1 MSLDQGIRYNSGFNY
16 HNQYLPQDHYG
27 GQLSSFQN
35 ELNGLNLNRLLNEV
49 REAPQQNQNF
59 HSTDQFSSNFG
70 TSDHFGSKFSNDLF
84 GSKFSSSSGTNPLQ
98 SLLEKNYSN
107 HGNPES
113 SFSNNYSSWSTAGS
127 FPSQPTG
134 TFPAQPSGNFSTQ
147 SHGNFPS
154 QVLTQTSSSF
164 AASPFSD
171 PRPVESSLFASPGNL
186 PTLTSRL
193 DYTSQYS
200 NFSSGSL
207 LSSQPSSKA
216 SSSNLLG
223 LSDIST
229 RLEGLSQGS
238 MLMSQGSL
246 SPKAKGSRG
255 STPLSWNPMMNL
267 PSKTPSLTPS
277 PILSLGNPSA
287 QLATASNPSIPR
299 NLSSKLASISSPEDD
314 FVFFSDD
321 EDEKSGKPK
330 SPKKHQQAASM
341 HEKMQTSIRGIAK
354 LKVSKSTANCSA
366 QSVPSSPQPTSW
378 SQIVRTSSTK
388 LPSLSVSPSSGP
400 VTRSS
405 ITPSPP
411 PKPEA
416 QLVTEELP
424 PSTTTLDYHRGPK
437 VDPRWPVAQQ
447 VFLGPIPM
455 SISWD
460 EIRNVFYTKVQRR
473 ELLHFYVQSKPV
485 NEVVYGQVVFD
496 KVALANR
503 VLKEGPVK
511 VRGHLINVTSM
522 KEKLKN
528 DKKKM

>member
-1 MSLDQGIRYNSGFNY
+1 MSLDQGMRYNSGFNY
-16 HNQYLPQDHYG
+16 HNQYLPQDHFG
-27 GQLSSFQN
+27 GQLSNFQN
-35 ELNGLNLNRLLNEV
+35 ELSGLNLNRLLNEV
-49 REAPQQNQNF
+49 RDVPQHNQNF
-59 HSTDQFSSNFG
+59 HSSDQFSSKFG
-70 TSDHFGSKFSNDLF
+70 TSDPYGSKFSNDLF
-84 GSKFSSSSGTNPLQ
+84 GSKFSSSNGINPLQ
-98 SLLEKNYSN
+98 SLLEKNYPSQ
-107 HGNPES
+107 GITES
-113 SFSNNYSSWSTAGS
+113 SFPNNYSSWSTAAGY
-127 FPSQPTG
+127 QN
-134 TFPAQPSGNFSTQ
+134 QPSANFSSQ
-147 SHGNFPS
+147 SQGSFPS
-154 QVLTQTSSSF
+154 QVLTSSSSSF
-164 AASPFSD
+164 SSPFSEQD
-171 PRPVESSLFASPGNL
+171 SVDASLFA
-186 PTLTSRL
+186 TSVNPPALSSKL
-193 DYTSQYS
+193 DYSSQFS
-200 NFSSGSL
+200 NFSGSL
-207 LSSQPSSKA
+207 LSSQTSSKA
-216 SSSNLLG
+216 SSNNLLG
-223 LSDIST
+223 LSDISS

-246 SPKAKGSRG
+246 SPKTRGSRG

-267 PSKTPSLTPS
+267 SSKTPSLTPS
-277 PILSLGNPSA
+277 PILNMGTPA
-287 QLATASNPSIPR
+287 QIATSNPCIQK

-321 EDEKSGKPK
+321 EDEKPGKSR
-330 SPKKHQQAASM
+330 SPRKHHQAALIQDQ
-341 HEKMQTSIRGIAK
+341 MQTSIRGIAK
-354 LKVSKSTANCSA
+354 LKVSKSSPNKSA

-388 LPSLSVSPSSGP
+388 LPSLSVNTSGP

-411 PKPEA
+411 VKQPEA

-424 PSTTTLDYHRGPK
+424 PSTSSLDYHRGPK

-455 SISWD
+455 TISWD

-503 VLKEGPVK
+503 ILKEGPVK

-522 KEKLKN
+522 KEKLKQ

>member
-1 MSLDQGIRYNSGFNY
+1 MSLDQGMRYNSGFNY

-59 HSTDQFSSNFG
+59 HSNDQFSSKFG
-70 TSDHFGSKFSNDLF
+70 NSDHFGSKFSNDLY
-84 GSKFSSSSGTNPLQ
+84 GSKFSSSNGTNPLQ
-98 SLLEKNYSN
+98 SLLEKNYPN
-107 HGNPES
+107 HGTNES
-113 SFSNNYSSWSTAGS
+113 SFPNNYSSWSTAG
-127 FPSQPTG
+127 
-134 TFPAQPSGNFSTQ
+134 TFQNQPSANFSTQ
-147 SHGNFPS
+147 SHGSFPS
-154 QVLTQTSSSF
+154 QVLTQSTSSF
-164 AASPFSD
+164 ATSPFSD
-171 PRPVESSLFASPGNL
+171 PRPTESSLFTSPGNL
-186 PTLTSRL
+186 PNLSSNRL
-193 DYTSQYS
+193 DYSSQFS
-200 NFSSGSL
+200 NFSGSL
-207 LSSQPSSKA
+207 LPAQPSSKA
-216 SSSNLLG
+216 STSNLLG

-246 SPKAKGSRG
+246 SPKARGSRG
-255 STPLSWNPMMNL
+255 STPLSWNPMKNL

-287 QLATASNPSIPR
+287 QLATSNPSIPR
-299 NLSSKLASISSPEDD
+299 NLSSKLASVSSPEED

-330 SPKKHQQAASM
+330 SPKKHQQVAAI
-341 HEKMQTSIRGIAK
+341 HDKMQTSIRGIAK
-354 LKVSKSTANCSA
+354 LKVSKSSPNSSA

-411 PKPEA
+411 PKAEA

-424 PSTTTLDYHRGPK
+424 PTTSTLDYHRGPK

-496 KVALANR
+496 KIALANR

-522 KEKLKN
+522 KEKLKQ

>member
-1 MSLDQGIRYNSGFNY
+1 MSLDQGMRYNSGFNY

-27 GQLSSFQN
+27 GQLSNFQN
-35 ELNGLNLNRLLNEV
+35 ELSGLNLNRLLNEV
-49 REAPQQNQNF
+49 RDVPQQNQNF
-59 HSTDQFSSNFG
+59 HSQDQFGSKFG
-70 TSDHFGSKFSNDLF
+70 TSDPYGSKFSNDLF
-84 GSKFSSSSGTNPLQ
+84 GSKFSSSNGINPLQ
-98 SLLEKNYSN
+98 SLLEKNYTSQGIN
-107 HGNPES
+107 ES
-113 SFSNNYSSWSTAGS
+113 SFNNYSSWSTAAGYQNQS
-127 FPSQPTG
+127 T
-134 TFPAQPSGNFSTQ
+134 ANFSSQ
-147 SHGNFPS
+147 GQGGFPS
-154 QVLTQTSSSF
+154 QVLTSSSSSF
-164 AASPFSD
+164 SSPYSQQD
-171 PRPVESSLFASPGNL
+171 STDVSLFASSGNSAAL
-186 PTLTSRL
+186 SGRL
-193 DYTSQYS
+193 DYSSQFS
-200 NFSSGSL
+200 NFSGSMIA
-207 LSSQPSSKA
+207 SQPSSKA

-223 LSDIST
+223 LSDISS

-246 SPKAKGSRG
+246 SPKTRGSRG

-277 PILSLGNPSA
+277 PILSMGAPV
-287 QLATASNPSIPR
+287 QIPTSNPCIQK

-314 FVFFSDD
+314 FVFFSDE

-330 SPKKHQQAASM
+330 SPKKHQQAASI
-341 HEKMQTSIRGIAK
+341 HDQMQTSIRGIAK
-354 LKVSKSTANCSA
+354 LKVSKSSPNKSA

-388 LPSLSVSPSSGP
+388 LPSLSVSTGP

-411 PKPEA
+411 AKQPEA
-416 QLVTEELP
+416 QLVTEEVP
-424 PSTTTLDYHRGPK
+424 PSTTSLDYHRGPK

-455 SISWD
+455 TISWD

-503 VLKEGPVK
+503 ILKEGPVK

-522 KEKLKN
+522 KEKLKQ